1 MPIIEG
7 PDGAG
12 KSTLAKSLADRLDMN
27 ILKMTANGGQ
37 SVHEY
42 LQKLACDGVIIDR
55 CWVSE
60 HIYSDLFGREPRIGN
75 DDAEALTDF
84 CARVGIPII
93 VLLPPLHAYEKDI
106 DRVREVWCCK
116 HTASHLKLDIEKFL
130 AHISEIERIAMSS
143 NEPKHDIVDYCFNNA
158 IIMEVNDEN

>member
-1 MPIIEG
+1 MPIIIEG

-37 SVHEY
+37 SVPEY

-60 HIYSDLFGREPRIGN
+60 QVYSDLFGREPRIGH
-75 DDAEALTDF
+75 DDAEALTEL
-84 CARVGIPII
+84 CEHMGIPII
-93 VLLPPLHAYEKDI
+93 VLLPQLHIVIGRLNERGDEYADVVCPNI
-106 DRVREVWCCK
+106 V
-116 HTASHLKLDIEKFL
+116 
-130 AHISEIERIAMSS
+130 EIYKRYQEWA
-143 NEPKHDIVDYCFNNA
+143 EEHDNA
-158 IIMEVNDEN
+158 IVLEDNNPATAMVEVLKCML